1 VFSLLFL
8 LTWQARTQKV
18 RAFRGMNRQLTYGE
32 LTINGIETLLENIEI
47 SKDDVFI
54 DVGSGY
60 GKLIEIINQKIG
72 CQTIGI
78 EIDVEKYNIS
88 KKIIQNK
95 KNIKI
100 FNGNLLDL
108 ANVIKSGTIV
118 YSNCIAFPVSNVEFI
133 YNNCYKTFIHN
144 NFHFFKNNLMNLEVT
159 WSTKPCRYYK
169 LNTITNR

>member
-1 VFSLLFL
+1 MKQV
-8 LTWQARTQKV
+8 TV

-32 LTINGIETLLENIEI
+32 LTINGIEEMLKNIQI
-47 SKDDVFI
+47 SKNDVFI
-54 DVGSGY
+54 DIGSGY

-72 CQTIGI
+72 CKTIGI

-95 KNIKI
+95 KDVKL
-100 FNGNLLDL
+100 FNGDLINL

-133 YNNCYKTFIHN
+133 YKNCYKTFIHN
-144 NFHFFKNNLMNLEVT
+144 NLHFIKQNLMNLEVT
-159 WSTKPCRYYK
+159 WTKKPCKYYK